1 MTTYPN
7 LSGKRVLVT
16 GATAGIGQATALGF
30 VEHGAEEVIITGR
43 RQDRLD
49 ELAKRWNDEHPTTVV
64 PVAFDVTDRQ
74 AIEALADE
82 RPHLFE
88 PDILVNNA
96 GLARGVDPVHEA
108 KVQDWEEMIDTNV
121 KGLLYMTRKVTPA
134 MAERGSGHV
143 VNLGSTAGRWVYP
156 GGTVYCATKHAVRAL
171 TEGTRMDLHGTGVRV
186 TNIEPGIVETEFSEV
201 RFKGDQARAAEV
213 YEDTRPLYAEDIADS
228 ILWAC
233 SRPDHVDI
241 QEVVIFPTD
250 QASVRMI
257 HRQG

>member
-1 MTTYPN
+1 MPAYPD

-16 GATAGIGQATALGF
+16 GATAGIGQATAVGF
-30 VEHGAEEVIITGR
+30 VEHGADEVIITGR

-49 ELAKRWNDEHPTTVV
+49 ELAKRWNDEHATTVV
-64 PVAFDVTDRQ
+64 PVAFDVTDRA
-74 AIEALADE
+74 AIDELKAE
-82 RPHLFE
+82 RPELFE

-108 KVQDWEEMIDTNV
+108 EIDDWEEMIDTNV
-121 KGLLYMTRKVTPA
+121 KGLLYMTRKVMPA
-134 MAERGSGHV
+134 MVDRGSGHV

-156 GGTVYCATKHAVRAL
+156 GGTVYCATKFAVRAL
-171 TEGTRMDLHGTGVRV
+171 TEGLRMDLHGSGVRV

-201 RFKGDQARAAEV
+201 RFKGDEDRADQV
-213 YEDTRPLYAEDIADS
+213 YADTRPLVAEDIADS

-241 QEVVIFPTD
+241 QEVVIYPTD
-250 QASVRMI
+250 QAAPGQI
-257 HRQG
+257 HRTS